1 MSPQEHA
8 FVVEYLRHFNASR
21 AARDAGYSPRSS
33 ARQGFEL
40 LRRPEVQQAIAAATA
55 ERLARANIDADF
67 VLREWAAI
75 ATADVNEIMQHRRVC
90 CRYCHGIDGKYQR
103 TQSEYDRDLR
113 AHEADPAR
121 SLVAEFDPLGGIGY
135 NATLE
140 PNPQCVECFGE
151 GEARLHIVDTRD
163 LSPGAR
169 ALFAGIKQ
177 TKDGVEVK
185 FHSKDK
191 ALELIA
197 RHLGMLKDKL
207 EVEGTIG
214 LVERLAAGRQRVKS
228 GSDLAG

>member
-1 MSPQEHA
+1 MTPQEQL
-8 FVVEYLRHFNASR
+8 FVAGYLKHFNASR
-21 AARDAGYSPRSS
+21 AAREAGYSPRSA
-33 ARQGFEL
+33 ARQGFEM
-40 LRRPEVQQAIAAATA
+40 LRRPEIQQAVAD
-55 ERLARANIDADF
+55 RLERANIDADF
-67 VLREWAAI
+67 VLQEWAAI
-75 ATADVNEIMQHRRVC
+75 VTADVNEIVQHRRVC

-103 TQSEYDRDLR
+103 TQ
-113 AHEADPAR
+113 
-121 SLVAEFDPLGGIGY
+121 AEFDAALVAWQKSPQALIDEFDPMGGVGY
-135 NATLE
+135 NATVE
-140 PNPQCVECFGE
+140 PNPQCMECFGE
-151 GEARLHIVDTRD
+151 GGSYLHIADTRD

-185 FHSKDK
+185 FHPKDK

-197 RHLGMLKDKL
+197 RHLGMLKDKV

>member
-1 MSPQEHA
+1 MTPQEQL
-8 FVVEYLRHFNASR
+8 FVAGYLKHFNASR
-21 AARDAGYSPRSS
+21 AAREAGYSPRSA
-33 ARQGFEL
+33 ARQGFEM
-40 LRRPEVQQAIAAATA
+40 LRRPEIQQAVAD
-55 ERLARANIDADF
+55 RLERANIDVDF
-67 VLREWAAI
+67 VLQEWAAI
-75 ATADVNEIMQHRRVC
+75 VTADVNEIVQHRRVC
-90 CRYCHGIDGKYQR
+90 CRYCYGIDGKYQR
-103 TQSEYDRDLR
+103 TQ
-113 AHEADPAR
+113 
-121 SLVAEFDPLGGIGY
+121 AEFDAALAAWQKSPQSLSDEFDPMGGVGY

-140 PNPQCVECFGE
+140 PNPQCMECFGE
-151 GEARLHIVDTRD
+151 GEARLHIADTRD

-197 RHLGMLKDKL
+197 RHLGMLKDKV